1 MARRGGEG
9 FVMGQGA
16 GKGGPAGGIATGAG
30 MGFEAGEFV
39 GTLCFEAD
47 VLGKP
52 VRNGLCLKARGFGD
66 QALGGFVKG
75 YGVRTHGRN

>member
-1 MARRGGEG
+1 
-9 FVMGQGA
+9 
-16 GKGGPAGGIATGAG
+16 